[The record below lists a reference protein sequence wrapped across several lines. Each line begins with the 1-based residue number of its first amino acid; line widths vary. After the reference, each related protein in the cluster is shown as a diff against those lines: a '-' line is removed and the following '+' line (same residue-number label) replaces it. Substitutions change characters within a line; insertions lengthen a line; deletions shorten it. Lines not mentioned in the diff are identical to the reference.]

1 MSVVVVTKFP
11 GGKASNMEAIVGK
24 HGEALTRVSDAG
36 RRQGCLHH
44 MFVEDTDG
52 NVLVIDEWD
61 SRESFDAF
69 FAASQGDIGPIAAD
83 AGVTGPPT
91 STTYRILD
99 TPDRF

>member
-1 MSVVVVTKFP
+1 MNVIVMTKYP
-11 GGKASNMEAIVGK
+11 AKASDMAALMDK
-24 HGEALTRVSDAG
+24 HGETLQMISQRG
-36 RRQGCLHH
+36 RDQGCVHH

-52 NVLVIDEWD
+52 NVLIIDEWD
-61 SRESFDAF
+61 SRESFDTF
-69 FAASQGDIGPIAAD
+69 FAAQQDVIQPLAAD